1 MTTEERIEKME
12 RQLVQVRWFNR
23 CLIACIVLSLGVWF
37 IMKTE
42 RAWAQ
47 FDTKEIRANKF
58 VLEDLKGK
66 TRAELKA
73 DNNWACLTLKGAD
86 GGGRV
91 VLGFPGGG
99 SEPKLMLIDRNDKVC
114 AELSLEKGQPSMWL
128 RDRNDKV
135 RASLTVTENGPNLLL
150 MDEKGKPIWSAPERF
165 RVIPIK

>member
-23 CLIACIVLSLGVWF
+23 CLIACIVLSLGVWS

-47 FDTKEIRANKF
+47 SDTKEIRANKF

-66 TRAELKA
+66 TRAEL
-73 DNNWACLTLKGAD
+73 
-86 GGGRV
+86 
-91 VLGFPGGG
+91 
-99 SEPKLMLIDRNDKVC
+99 
-114 AELSLEKGQPSMWL
+114 SLEEVQTSMWL
-128 RDRNDKV
+128 WDRNGKV
-135 RASLTVTENGPNLLL
+135 RVSLTVTENGPNLSL
-150 MDEKGKPIWSAPERF
+150 MDENSKPIWSAPERF